1 MKNIFRTRTSL
12 IIACVVIGIVIGS
25 VALNGCR
32 TSYGL
37 IEGMETKK
45 KGDTNTMQSTTTTPT
60 ASPVPAD
67 ASKTVD
73 ASKPS
78 DKLKPAVVS
87 ASAPASAT
95 ASASASAP
103 ASAPASASA
112 PSSTHKDGFEVRQ
125 PIGFSSLQTS
135 SSDDWNLSRWV
146 KDAARYAKGMGN
158 ENKLDSYQYNSGPS
172 IPLPEG
178 ELYFFKD
185 TKFDPSCCP
194 GTYSN
199 SMGCAC
205 LSKPQFNYLTNRG
218 GNHTIPNTKTAY
230 YNEF

>member
-12 IIACVVIGIVIGS
+12 IIACVVIGILIGS
-25 VALNGCR
+25 IALSGCR

-45 KGDTNTMQSTTTTPT
+45 KSDTTTSRTTTTPSVPT
-60 ASPVPAD
+60 PAAAPVPAPVPAD

-73 ASKPS
+73 ASKHD
-78 DKLKPAVVS
+78 DKLKPAHVK
-87 ASAPASAT
+87 ADTQAT
-95 ASASASAP
+95 
-103 ASAPASASA
+103 
-112 PSSTHKDGFEVRQ
+112 TENFEVRQ
-125 PIGFSSLQTS
+125 PIGFASLQTS
-135 SSDDWNLSRWV
+135 SSDDWNLSKWV

-158 ENKLDSYQYNSGPS
+158 ENRLDSYQYNSGPT

-178 ELYFFKD
+178 ELNFFKD

-194 GTYSN
+194 ATYSN
-199 SMGCAC
+199 STGCAC
-205 LSKPQFNYLTNRG
+205 LSKPQFNYLTTRG
-218 GNHTIPNTKTAY
+218 GNHTVPNTKTAY

>member
-12 IIACVVIGIVIGS
+12 IIACVVIGIIIGS
-25 VALNGCR
+25 VALCGCR

-37 IEGMETKK
+37 VEGMETKK
-45 KGDTNTMQSTTTTPT
+45 KSDSNTSSHSTTNTSTTPP
-60 ASPVPAD
+60 ASAAAPVPAD
-67 ASKTVD
+67 ALKPVD
-73 ASKPS
+73 ASKHD
-78 DKLKPAVVS
+78 DKLKPADVKVDKNAN
-87 ASAPASAT
+87 ASA
-95 ASASASAP
+95 
-103 ASAPASASA
+103 
-112 PSSTHKDGFEVRQ
+112 KENFEVRQ
-125 PIGFSSLQTS
+125 PIGFASLQTS

-158 ENKLDSYQYNSGPS
+158 ENRLDSYQYNSGPT

-194 GTYSN
+194 ATYSN
-199 SMGCAC
+199 STGCAC
-205 LSKPQFNYLTNRG
+205 LSKPQFNYLTTRG

>member
-12 IIACVVIGIVIGS
+12 IIACVVIGILIGS
-25 VALNGCR
+25 IALSGCR

-45 KGDTNTMQSTTTTPT
+45 KSDITTSHTTTPSVPM
-60 ASPVPAD
+60 AAAAQVPAD
-67 ASKTVD
+67 ASKPVD
-73 ASKPS
+73 ASKPD
-78 DKLKPAVVS
+78 DKLKPADVKADVK
-87 ASAPASAT
+87 ADRPAT
-95 ASASASAP
+95 
-103 ASAPASASA
+103 
-112 PSSTHKDGFEVRQ
+112 TENFEVRQ
-125 PIGFSSLQTS
+125 PIGFASLQTS

-158 ENKLDSYQYNSGPS
+158 ENKLDSYQYNSGPT

-178 ELYFFKD
+178 ELNFFKD

-194 GTYSN
+194 ATYSN
-199 SMGCAC
+199 STGCAC
-205 LSKPQFNYLTNRG
+205 LSKPQFNYLTTRG
-218 GNHTIPNTKTAY
+218 GNHTVPNTKTAY

>member
-12 IIACVVIGIVIGS
+12 IIACVVIGILIGS
-25 VALNGCR
+25 IALSGCR

-45 KGDTNTMQSTTTTPT
+45 KSDTTTSRTTTTPSVPT
-60 ASPVPAD
+60 SAPTPVPAD

-73 ASKPS
+73 ASKHD
-78 DKLKPAVVS
+78 DKLKPAHVK
-87 ASAPASAT
+87 ADTQAT
-95 ASASASAP
+95 
-103 ASAPASASA
+103 
-112 PSSTHKDGFEVRQ
+112 TENFEVRQ
-125 PIGFSSLQTS
+125 PIGFASLQTS
-135 SSDDWNLSRWV
+135 SSDDWNLSKWV

-158 ENKLDSYQYNSGPS
+158 ENRLDSYQYNSGPT

-178 ELYFFKD
+178 ELNFFKD

-194 GTYSN
+194 ATYSN
-199 SMGCAC
+199 STGCAC
-205 LSKPQFNYLTNRG
+205 LSKPQFNYLTTRG
-218 GNHTIPNTKTAY
+218 GNHTVPNTKTAY

>member
-25 VALNGCR
+25 IALSGCT

-45 KGDTNTMQSTTTTPT
+45 KSDTNTSSHSTTNTSTTTP
-60 ASPVPAD
+60 ASAAAPVPAD

-73 ASKPS
+73 ASKHD
-78 DKLKPAVVS
+78 DKLKPADVKAD
-87 ASAPASAT
+87 ASA
-95 ASASASAP
+95 
-103 ASAPASASA
+103 
-112 PSSTHKDGFEVRQ
+112 KENFEVRQ
-125 PIGFSSLQTS
+125 PIGFASLQTS

-158 ENKLDSYQYNSGPS
+158 ENKLDSYQYNSGPT

-194 GTYSN
+194 ATYSN
-199 SMGCAC
+199 STGCAC
-205 LSKPQFNYLTNRG
+205 LSKPQFNYLTMRG
-218 GNHTIPNTKTAY
+218 GNHTVPNTKTSY

>member
-25 VALNGCR
+25 IALSGCT

-45 KGDTNTMQSTTTTPT
+45 KGDNNTMQSTTITSTT
-60 ASPVPAD
+60 SPVPAD
-67 ASKTVD
+67 TSKTMD

-87 ASAPASAT
+87 TQPSAPAP
-95 ASASASAP
+95 AP
-103 ASAPASASA
+103 ASAPASAKKE
-112 PSSTHKDGFEVRQ
+112 PFEVRQ

>member
-12 IIACVVIGIVIGS
+12 IIACVVIGILIGS
-25 VALNGCR
+25 IALSGCR

-45 KGDTNTMQSTTTTPT
+45 KSDTTTSHTTTTPSVPT
-60 ASPVPAD
+60 PAAAPVPAPVPAD
-67 ASKTVD
+67 ASKTVGG
-73 ASKPS
+73 SKHD
-78 DKLKPAVVS
+78 DKLKPANVK
-87 ASAPASAT
+87 ADTQAT
-95 ASASASAP
+95 
-103 ASAPASASA
+103 
-112 PSSTHKDGFEVRQ
+112 TENFEVRQ
-125 PIGFSSLQTS
+125 PIGFASLQTS

-158 ENKLDSYQYNSGPS
+158 ENRLDSYQYNSGPT

-178 ELYFFKD
+178 ELNFFKD

-194 GTYSN
+194 ATYSN
-199 SMGCAC
+199 STGCAC
-205 LSKPQFNYLTNRG
+205 LSKPQFNYLTTRG
-218 GNHTIPNTKTAY
+218 GNHTVPNTKTAY

>member
-12 IIACVVIGIVIGS
+12 IIACVVIGILIGS
-25 VALNGCR
+25 IALSGCR

-45 KGDTNTMQSTTTTPT
+45 KSDTTTSHTTTTPSVPM
-60 ASPVPAD
+60 AAAAPVPAD
-67 ASKTVD
+67 ASKPVD
-73 ASKPS
+73 ASKHD
-78 DKLKPAVVS
+78 DKLKPADVKADVK
-87 ASAPASAT
+87 ADTPAT
-95 ASASASAP
+95 
-103 ASAPASASA
+103 
-112 PSSTHKDGFEVRQ
+112 TENFEVRQ
-125 PIGFSSLQTS
+125 PIGFASLQTS

-158 ENKLDSYQYNSGPS
+158 ENKLDSYQYNSGPT

-178 ELYFFKD
+178 ELNFFKD

-199 SMGCAC
+199 STGCAC
-205 LSKPQFNYLTNRG
+205 LSKPQFNYLTTRG
-218 GNHTIPNTKTAY
+218 GNHTVPNTKTAY

>member
-12 IIACVVIGIVIGS
+12 IIACVVIGILIGS
-25 VALNGCR
+25 IALSGCR

-45 KGDTNTMQSTTTTPT
+45 KSDTTTSRTTTTPSVPT
-60 ASPVPAD
+60 PAAAPVPAPVPAD

-73 ASKPS
+73 ASKHD
-78 DKLKPAVVS
+78 DKLKPAHVK
-87 ASAPASAT
+87 ADTQAT
-95 ASASASAP
+95 
-103 ASAPASASA
+103 
-112 PSSTHKDGFEVRQ
+112 TENFEVRQ
-125 PIGFSSLQTS
+125 PIGFASLQTS

-158 ENKLDSYQYNSGPS
+158 ENRLDSYQYNSGPT

-178 ELYFFKD
+178 ELNFFKD

-194 GTYSN
+194 ATYSN
-199 SMGCAC
+199 STGCAC
-205 LSKPQFNYLTNRG
+205 LSKPQFNYLTTRG
-218 GNHTIPNTKTAY
+218 GNHTVPNTKTAY

>member
-25 VALNGCR
+25 IALSGCT

-45 KGDTNTMQSTTTTPT
+45 KSDTNTSSHSTTNTSTTTP
-60 ASPVPAD
+60 ASAAAPVPAD

-73 ASKPS
+73 ASKHD
-78 DKLKPAVVS
+78 DKLKPADVKADVKAD
-87 ASAPASAT
+87 ASA
-95 ASASASAP
+95 
-103 ASAPASASA
+103 
-112 PSSTHKDGFEVRQ
+112 KENFEVRQ
-125 PIGFSSLQTS
+125 PIGFASLQTS

-158 ENKLDSYQYNSGPS
+158 ENKLDSYQYNSGPT

-178 ELYFFKD
+178 ELNFFKD

-194 GTYSN
+194 ATYSN
-199 SMGCAC
+199 STGCAC
-205 LSKPQFNYLTNRG
+205 LSKPQFNYLTTRG
-218 GNHTIPNTKTAY
+218 GNHTVPNTKTAY

>member
-12 IIACVVIGIVIGS
+12 IIACVVIGILIGS
-25 VALNGCR
+25 IALSGCR

-45 KGDTNTMQSTTTTPT
+45 KSDTTTSHTTTTPSVPT
-60 ASPVPAD
+60 PAAAPVPAPVPAD
-67 ASKTVD
+67 ASKTVGG
-73 ASKPS
+73 SKHD
-78 DKLKPAVVS
+78 DKLKPADVKADVKANTPEGTKS
-87 ASAPASAT
+87 E
-95 ASASASAP
+95 
-103 ASAPASASA
+103 
-112 PSSTHKDGFEVRQ
+112 GFEVRQ
-125 PIGFSSLQTS
+125 PIGFASLQTS

-158 ENKLDSYQYNSGPS
+158 ENRLDSYQYNSGPT

-178 ELYFFKD
+178 ELNFFKD

-194 GTYSN
+194 ATYSN
-199 SMGCAC
+199 STGCAC
-205 LSKPQFNYLTNRG
+205 LSKPQFNYLTTRG
-218 GNHTIPNTKTAY
+218 GNHTVPNTKTAY